1 MPLDSPLMTADRRA
15 TARLR
20 LAELLTYWIQHR
32 QTCLDRLN
40 DPNANRLFERQAQTD
55 LERVQALELALTL
68 IDATTPD

>member
-1 MPLDSPLMTADRRA
+1 MKAAQHA

-20 LAELLTYWIQHR
+20 LAELLTYWIEHR
-32 QTCLDRLN
+32 QTCLNRLN

-68 IDATTPD
+68 IDASTLN